1 MIRLLLVDDYPVF
14 RQGLS
19 MLLKNSFSDM
29 EVIGEA
35 SGASDTL
42 EKVRWLKPDVVIMD
56 IVMVNGDGIETT
68 KIIHEKHPEVKLVVL
83 SISEEEDK
91 LFQAL
96 KAGASSYLLKTADLD
111 ELADSI
117 RAAANGESI
126 LSPPFVS
133 KLIGEFRNGKNE
145 SRQHLYVLTPREKE
159 VLQLAALGSSNKE
172 IAAQCYISLTT
183 VKAHF
188 RNILG
193 KLESKNRTGAVALAN
208 AYGLLDKPDKRFAK
222 QIIGPSKSPTGMER
236 QPQIVNS
243 IPPFLK
249 NNIGSNALG

>member
-14 RQGLS
+14 RKGLS
-19 MLLKNSFSDM
+19 ILLKNNFPDI
-29 EVIGEA
+29 EVVGEA
-35 SGASDTL
+35 CGEPDTI
-42 EKVRWLKPDVVIMD
+42 EKVRRLKPDVVIMD
-56 IVMVNGDGIETT
+56 IIMNGGDGIETT
-68 KIIHEKHPEVKLVVL
+68 KTIHETFPEVKLVAL
-83 SISEEEDK
+83 SISDEEDK
-91 LFQAL
+91 LFEAI

-111 ELADSI
+111 ELAGSI
-117 RAAANGESI
+117 RAAASGESI
-126 LSPPFVS
+126 LSPSLIS
-133 KLIGEFRNGKNE
+133 KLIGEFRNGKSE

-208 AYGLLDKPDKRFAK
+208 AYGLLDKPDKYYAK
-222 QIIGPSKSPTGMER
+222 QVR
-236 QPQIVNS
+236 V
-243 IPPFLK
+243 
-249 NNIGSNALG
+249 

>member
-1 MIRLLLVDDYPVF
+1 MIRLMLVDDYPVF

-19 MLLKNSFSDM
+19 MLLKNNFSDM
-29 EVIGEA
+29 EVVGES
-35 SGASDTL
+35 SGTSDTL

-56 IVMVNGDGIETT
+56 INMSDGDGIETT
-68 KIIHEKHPEVKLVVL
+68 KLLHEKHPEVKLVVL
-83 SISEEEDK
+83 SVSEEEDK
-91 LFQAL
+91 LFEAL
-96 KAGASSYLLKTADLD
+96 KAGASSYLLKTADLN

-117 RAAANGESI
+117 RAAASGESI
-126 LSPPFVS
+126 LSPPFIS
-133 KLIGEFRNGKNE
+133 KLIGEFRNGKGEN
-145 SRQHLYVLTPREKE
+145 RQHLYVLTPREKE

-208 AYGLLDKPDKRFAK
+208 AYGLLDKPNKQLAK
-222 QIIGPSKSPTGMER
+222 QIIMKKQTTGAEER
-236 QPQIVNS
+236 QQHAINTS
-243 IPPFLK
+243 SFLK
-249 NNIGSNALG
+249 NNSVSMY